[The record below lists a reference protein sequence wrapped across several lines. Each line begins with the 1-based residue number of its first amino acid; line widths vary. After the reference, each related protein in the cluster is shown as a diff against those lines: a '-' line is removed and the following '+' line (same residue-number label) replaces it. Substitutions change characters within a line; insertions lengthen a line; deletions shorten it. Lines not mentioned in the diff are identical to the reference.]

1 MDKEPLVAPKAALK
15 GIFGN
20 LRLFFGGRRGTNSSY
35 YSLTKL
41 DLELFGS
48 AMSHEHHWAV
58 LQIALSGEPDLVPSE
73 QLRGAGADF
82 VSLPS

>member
-1 MDKEPLVAPKAALK
+1 MDVFLGE
-15 GIFGN
+15 
-20 LRLFFGGRRGTNSSY
+20 RRGTNSPSY
-35 YSLTKL
+35 SPTTL

-48 AMSHEHHWAV
+48 AMSHEHHGAV

-73 QLRGAGADF
+73 QLSGAGADF